1 MNDHDPVMT
10 DLARYIE
17 STDRFDERDAASDR
31 LEEDMQEWTADRII
45 GELHEYRSAAPW
57 WLHEHID
64 KVIASIYEAI
74 DEDQGGW
81 RIDKIVTM
89 QLLRL
94 GAVAPR
100 VLPITAAVSAAAD
113 ILVDKREEY

>member
-1 MNDHDPVMT
+1 MNDHDPVTT

-17 STDRFDERDAASDR
+17 SADRFDERTVAAER
-31 LEEDMQEWTADRII
+31 LEEDLQEWTADRIV

-74 DEDQGGW
+74 DEDQEGW
-81 RIDKIVTM
+81 LVAKIVHM
-89 QLLRL
+89 QLIRL
-94 GAVAPR
+94 GAFAPR